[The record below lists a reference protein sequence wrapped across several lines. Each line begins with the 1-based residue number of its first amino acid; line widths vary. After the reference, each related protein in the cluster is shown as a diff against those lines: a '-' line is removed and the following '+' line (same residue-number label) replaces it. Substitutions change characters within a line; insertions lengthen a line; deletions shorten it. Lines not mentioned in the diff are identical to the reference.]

1 MRTTLRLLLKT
12 HRFEVVA
19 IVLACVVLAGADLFL
34 ANQLD
39 AAALPAACVFVP
51 GSGPQPPAAGSAQD
65 LDCQAR
71 NDALDS
77 IQGRVTEALGFGAAL
92 PVLAGILLGVAVVGR
107 ELETGTASLAWT
119 LGRSRTRWF
128 VTRCLAL
135 AAILGVALA
144 LPALAANMLEGA
156 RQPLA
161 DPGSSFADGG
171 VRGSVFVLRG
181 VMAFGVGLVAGA
193 LIGRQLPALIVALA
207 LALVVLVGFEAGVG
221 SWKMA
226 LAVWRPESSSAS
238 GAGDLVLNQ
247 AYRDRATGTIVDE
260 NTVIQLA
267 PQVNGGADSDWINAH
282 YELVDLR
289 LAGDQYQLVAVGE
302 SGALGGIA
310 LLFLGAGLVV
320 VNRRSPG

>member
-1 MRTTLRLLLKT
+1 MRTTLRLLLKI

-19 IVLACVVLAGADLFL
+19 VVLACILLAGADLFL

-51 GSGPQPPAAGSAQD
+51 GSGPQPPVAGSAQD

-71 NDALDS
+71 NDALDAL
-77 IQGRVTEALGFGAAL
+77 QGKTTEALGFGAAL
-92 PVLAGILLGVAVVGR
+92 PILAGILLGVAVVGR

-135 AAILGVALA
+135 AAILGIALA
-144 LPALAANMLEGA
+144 LPALAANVLEGA
-156 RQPLA
+156 RQPQV
-161 DPGSSFADGG
+161 DPGSSFADSG

-181 VMAFGVGLVAGA
+181 VMSFGVGVVAGA

-207 LALVVLVGFEAGVG
+207 LAVIVLVGFEAGV
-221 SWKMA
+221 SNWKMA
-226 LAVWRPESSSAS
+226 LAVWRPDSSSTS
-238 GAGDLVLNQ
+238 GAGSLLFNQ
-247 AYRDRATGTIVDE
+247 AYRDRATTALVDE
-260 NTVIQLA
+260 NSVNQLA

-282 YELVDLR
+282 YELVDLI
-289 LAGDQYQLVAVGE
+289 LPGDQYHLVDTGE
-302 SGALGGIA
+302 SAALGAVA
-310 LLFLGAGLVV
+310 LLFLGAGLIV